1 MCYETLTDEKLFEL
15 VNKNDFDA
23 IEILL
28 NRYKNIVDTIIRPYY
43 LIGGDVE
50 DLKQEGM
57 IGLFKAIVTYNGSV
71 LFKTYAY
78 KCVKNRIFTLI
89 KQSNLDKNKPLN
101 NYVSLS
107 GYVDSDLDK
116 SDIVL
121 DDYYDPEAEYINKE
135 NEIELRNNIK
145 KTLSEYE
152 HNILNLFLLG
162 YSYEDIGNKL
172 TKNTKSIDNALQ
184 RIRKK
189 LATLIK

>member
-1 MCYETLTDEKLFEL
+1 MIYENLPDKQLFEL
-15 VNKNDFDA
+15 ANKNDFDA
-23 IEILL
+23 IETLL

-57 IGLFKAIVTYNGSV
+57 IGLFRAIVTYNGTVS
-71 LFKTYAY
+71 FKTYAY
-78 KCVKNRIFTLI
+78 KCIKNRIFTLI

-121 DDYYDPEAEYINKE
+121 DDCFDPESEYINKE
-135 NEIELRNNIK
+135 NEKELKNAIK
-145 KTLSEYE
+145 QNLSEYE
-152 HNILNLFLLG
+152 NTILNLFLLG
-162 YSYEDIGNKL
+162 YSYEDIGKQVN
-172 TKNTKSIDNALQ
+172 KNTKSIDNALQ

-189 LATLIK
+189 LVSLIK